1 MSTYVNELFCRGNMQ
16 RPIYGRSIMKMIIFV
31 IECRV
36 QEEMIDMKLP
46 FKTIVVFLAVL
57 MLVACEAGKKFDK
70 DKYLEKCNLSMS
82 NLQDLILSPGE
93 EDSLAHESYMKPYQ
107 KPQREEFLK
116 KGDLSSCMD
125 LLRYMADYLF
135 SLRSTDS
142 LLVNHYYASALS
154 QAESPYEVI
163 GLTLSYA
170 KSLPPSH
177 RKIIGEVSWPY
188 ARRINDTLAAQAV
201 FRIVEGV
208 VGKEGLILDIEKK
221 SVSEEDMQAIVS
233 WCKIGL
239 PYAETAFGI
248 DDPNYAY
255 LLEYLVRFSWRISDP
270 SSFVYADSLIA
281 YDKRTKHQTMLFHG
295 PIYHRYI
302 DAAIKNSDYR
312 KAKEILYLYKPE
324 YLDSTS
330 LELGYIPLISFLPD
344 RTQKKIQ
351 TRNLT
356 KIDSL
361 FQSLSWSVSGY
372 KNYDE
377 SQYGRWLIERAR
389 FSYLNKERNYSS
401 WLNSAFYTLVEETF
415 PLSKYLE
422 YLISPDYRMNY
433 KNINLLSYQYNNND
447 PKNVYDAILY
457 IKAASETI
465 PSSISWTIREF
476 AEQKIINYVDS
487 IRTYGIPSMPG
498 VESEYLENAFGSK
511 IKAILKKNI
520 LSYSDIKSQLKA
532 DEVAIEFYSAP
543 SFSPSGGNIYRAAV
557 LYSEVDEPIII
568 ELGSDQE
575 LRKLI
580 SADHFYENPDS
591 YKIIWSPIEDVIGER
606 NKIYFSMDG
615 LLNMCNLPA
624 LMHPNGKILGDTYN
638 FKQLS
643 STREIL
649 NSKDTVQ
656 CTAIALFG
664 GIDYSAEYPHT
675 QRTASAK
682 IDHTQK
688 TILRSFSR
696 SDFCDLPYT
705 KVEVDHIMNK
715 ARENGMEVS
724 CFSGREGTEEAFK
737 SLSGRDVS
745 IIHLAT
751 HGFYYSKKQP
761 QSIDFIN
768 TQMVDDEPLSRC
780 GLLLAGSKYSWK
792 KALVG
797 DNDNDGILFGYEIS
811 RLDFSKVDL
820 IVLSACKT
828 ALGDIDHEGVAG
840 LRRAFKLAGA
850 KSILITLNDVD
861 DEATSFFMSTFY
873 ENYFDNK
880 DKYQAFSN
888 AINRMRSSKKF
899 SDPKYWS
906 MFVLID

>member
-1 MSTYVNELFCRGNMQ
+1 
-16 RPIYGRSIMKMIIFV
+16 
-31 IECRV
+31 
-36 QEEMIDMKLP
+36 MIDIKQLL
-46 FKTIVVFLAVL
+46 KTIVVFLASL
-57 MLVACEAGKKFDK
+57 MLVACEAGKDFDR

-82 NLQDLILSPGE
+82 NLQDMILSPGE
-93 EDSLAHESYMKPYQ
+93 EDSLAHKSLKKPYQ
-107 KPQREEFLK
+107 IPQRDEFLK

-135 SLRSTDS
+135 LLTSTDS

-154 QAESPYEVI
+154 QAVSPYEVI
-163 GLTLSYA
+163 GLTLNYA
-170 KSLPPSH
+170 KSLPLSH

-188 ARRINDTLAAQAV
+188 ARRINDSLAAQAI
-201 FRIVEGV
+201 FRIVEGL
-208 VGKEGLILDIEKK
+208 VGKEGLILDKEEI
-221 SVSEEDMQAIVS
+221 SVEDEQAIVS

-248 DDPNYAY
+248 DDPDYAY
-255 LLEYLVRFSWRISDP
+255 LLEYLVHFSWRIADP

-281 YDKRTKHQTMLFHG
+281 YDKRTKHQTMLYHG
-295 PIYHRYI
+295 SIYHRYI
-302 DAAIKNSDYR
+302 DAAIKNADYR

-324 YLDSTS
+324 YLDSTG
-330 LELGYIPLISFLPD
+330 LELGYIPLITFLPD
-344 RTQKKIQ
+344 RTLKIQ

-356 KIDSL
+356 KSDSL
-361 FQSLSWSVSGY
+361 FQYISWSVSGFKKY
-372 KNYDE
+372 E
-377 SQYGRWLIERAR
+377 SQNGRWLIERAKL
-389 FSYLNKERNYSS
+389 SYLNKEKSYSS
-401 WLNSAFYTLVEETF
+401 WLNCAFYSLITETF
-415 PLSKYLE
+415 PLSVHME

-433 KNINLLSYQYNNND
+433 ENINLLSYQYNNKD

-457 IKAASETI
+457 IKTASETI
-465 PSSISWTIREF
+465 PSSISRTIREF
-476 AEQKIINYVDS
+476 AEQKIVNYIDS

-575 LRKLI
+575 LRKLL
-580 SADHFYENPDS
+580 SADHFYENPES
-591 YKIIWSPIEDVIGER
+591 YKTIWSPIEDVIGER

-664 GIDYSAEYPHT
+664 GIDYGAEYPQT
-675 QRTASAK
+675 QLTASAK

-715 ARENGMEVS
+715 AREYGMEVS

-737 SLSGRDVS
+737 SLSGKDVS

-780 GLLLAGSKYSWK
+780 GLLMAGSKYSWK

-797 DNDNDGILFGYEIS
+797 DNENDGILFGYEIS

-850 KSILITLNDVD
+850 KTILITLNDVD